1 MITGPMPR
9 TPLILSA
16 VRTPVGRHGGAL
28 SEVRPDDLLA
38 HVLAEALARSPLAP
52 EAIEEVSVGIVNASG
67 EAMGNVARYA
77 ALLAGLPTSTAGMS
91 VNRFCGSG
99 LAALN
104 ALAHAIAAG
113 SIDAGVAAGVESMSR
128 STWPIRKPLGAKY
141 VGPIAARDAM
151 FSGAGGPQ
159 HPALEA
165 DGTMIEMP
173 QGAQLIAD
181 EMGIS
186 REEMDRF
193 AERSHLRAAAAAAAG
208 RFADELTIVPAPGTG
223 AALAVDETIRADT
236 SLERLARLRPYD
248 PQAPD
253 ITAGNASPVSDGAS
267 ALVLAAQDA
276 PLPPGARPLARVV
289 GTALAAVE
297 PQRFSIA
304 PVLAIRRLL
313 ERTGVALDDVELVE
327 INEAFAAQVIACVR
341 ELDLDDER
349 LNVNGGALAL
359 GHALGNSGTR
369 LTVTLLHEMERRG
382 ARYGIASLCIAAG
395 QGIATLFERVE
406 A

>member
-1 MITGPMPR
+1 MAATTMPR
-9 TPLILSA
+9 DPLVLA
-16 VRTPVGRHGGAL
+16 GVRTPVGRHGGSLAAI
-28 SEVRPDDLLA
+28 RPDDLLA
-38 HVLAEALARSPLAP
+38 GVLRESVRRAAIDPAAL
-52 EAIEEVSVGIVNASG
+52 EEVSVGIVNASG

-77 ALLAGLPTSTAGMS
+77 SILAGLPPGVAGISM
-91 VNRFCGSG
+91 NRFCGSG

-113 SIDAGVAAGVESMSR
+113 ALDAGVAAGVESMSR
-128 STWPIRKPLGAKY
+128 STWPIRKPLNGRYA
-141 VGPIAARDAM
+141 GPVLGGRDAM

-159 HPALEA
+159 HPDLEA

-173 QGAQLIAD
+173 QGAQLIAS
-181 EMGIS
+181 ELGIA

-193 AERSHLRAAAAAAAG
+193 AERSHRRAAAAAAEG
-208 RFADELTIVPAPGTG
+208 RFERELMAVPLPGG
-223 AALAVDETIRADT
+223 EELSADETIRADT

-248 PQAPD
+248 PLAPD

-267 ALVLAAQDA
+267 ALVLAAADG
-276 PLPPGARPLARVV
+276 PLPEGARPLARVV

-297 PQRFSIA
+297 PARFSIA
-304 PVLAIRRLL
+304 PVLAIRKLL
-313 ERTGVALDDVELVE
+313 DRTGVALEEVELVE
-327 INEAFAAQVIACVR
+327 INEAFAAQMVACIR
-341 ELDLDDER
+341 ELGLDEER
-349 LNVNGGALAL
+349 VNVNGGALAL

-369 LTVTLLHEMERRG
+369 LTVTLLHEMERRRT
-382 ARYGIASLCIAAG
+382 RYGIASLCIAAG